1 MQGHAAKDT
10 AIFLDRDRFM
20 RAHPSG
26 FLTRPFSGHELL
38 APLVKREELLAG
50 LTAC

>member
-1 MQGHAAKDT
+1 VAPD
-10 AIFLDRDRFM
+10 AIPTLLEQID
-20 RAHPSG
+20 
-26 FLTRPFSGHELL
+26 ELL